1 MSRAPSTRSLDRL
14 QISSLGPIQRASI
27 EFGDLTVFVGPQ
39 ASGKSILL
47 QSLKLAVDHDA
58 ITSNFFLHG
67 LFWHDDDASFLDLYF
82 GEGMRNLWSPKTS
95 LRWNGKAL
103 KLSRL
108 AHAPKNSNFEEK
120 VLYIPAHRALTLRNG
135 WPRHFGDYSPGD
147 PFVVRDFSE
156 RLRHR
161 MEYGLYGEVLFPHPA
176 LTKTMQRL
184 LQRGVFGD
192 YKLRLD
198 HSSPQK
204 RLVLRNGRERPL
216 PFMVWSAGQ
225 REFSPLLLGLYTH
238 LIAPRSVDWII
249 LEEPEMGL
257 HPRAIMAV
265 LFLVLQLLQL
275 GYRVCISTHSPHVLD
290 LLWALRVLRERGAK
304 PEHVLSLFDVRAS
317 VETREIATNVLHS
330 AIRIYSFDRLESSV
344 VDISRLDPDSAH
356 AAEVTWG
363 GLNEFGTHVSNVIAD
378 LVANE

>member
-1 MSRAPSTRSLDRL
+1 MPRKQPERKLPHLEIA
-14 QISSLGPIQRASI
+14 SLGPIQRASI

-47 QSLKLAVDHDA
+47 QSLKLAIDHTA
-58 ITSNFFLHG
+58 ITSNFLLHG
-67 LFWHDDDASFLDLYF
+67 LSWHEDNAAFLDLYF
-82 GEGMRNLWSPKTS
+82 GEGMGNLWSTRTS
-95 LRWNGKAL
+95 LRWNGRAL
-103 KLSRL
+103 KLDRL
-108 AHAPKNSNFEEK
+108 AKRPPKRDSDEK
-120 VLYIPAHRALTLRNG
+120 VFYIPAHRALTLRNG

-156 RLRHR
+156 SLRHR
-161 MEYGLYGEVLFPHPA
+161 MEYGLYGDVLFPHVT

-198 HSSPQK
+198 HSSSQK
-204 RLVLRNGRERPL
+204 RLVLRHGRERPL

-238 LIAPRSVDWII
+238 LSATRSVDWII

-265 LFLVLQLLQL
+265 LFLVLELLQR

-290 LLWALRVLRERGAK
+290 LLWALRVFSERSAK
-304 PEHVLSLFDVRAS
+304 PEHVLALFDVRAS
-317 VETREIATNVLHS
+317 VETRKTAENVLRS
-330 AIRIYSFDRLESSV
+330 AIRVYSFDRQASSV
-344 VDISRLDPDSAH
+344 VNISRLDPGSTQP
-356 AAEVTWG
+356 AEVTWG
-363 GLNEFGTHVSNVIAD
+363 GLNEFGTHVSNI
-378 LVANE
+378 VANFIANE